1 MYNMFNSASK
11 IVLLAIACTVCA
23 GLFFRIL
30 DSKDFMVLATMVFT
44 FYYTKPPEEP
54 SNGNTH

>member
-11 IVLLAIACTVCA
+11 IVLLAIAFTVCA
-23 GLFFRIL
+23 GVFFRIL

-44 FYYTKPPEEP
+44 FYYSK
-54 SNGNTH
+54 SDGVASDGNIQ